1 MSRQSKQI
9 YKALTKLSVKVIGF
23 IVHRQYNIPKQTSRH
38 HFKRLNNNVKFGR
51 PKGMTENMGKELVA
65 HNLNLESSFY
75 GLAAI
80 DLRKLTY
87 QMAKKY

>member
-1 MSRQSKQI
+1 
-9 YKALTKLSVKVIGF
+9 
-23 IVHRQYNIPKQTSRH
+23 
-38 HFKRLNNNVKFGR
+38 
-51 PKGMTENMGKELVA
+51 MTENMGKELVA